1 MSGADGRRG
10 ASVTTHAAMRA
21 PRVAVGPYRGLQPV
35 AGRAA
40 RVARPSPKRVTGSV
54 TTEAHR
60 SQDTAAVRTCTG
72 EPAASTVSRQCS
84 AMTHADKYITSHA
97 FTRGRESA

>member
-21 PRVAVGPYRGLQPV
+21 RRVAVGPYRGRQRV
-35 AGRAA
+35 AGRAV

-60 SQDTAAVRTCTG
+60 SLDTAAVLTCTG
-72 EPAASTVSRQCS
+72 ERAASTVSRKCS
-84 AMTHADKYITSHA
+84 AMIHTDKLYIH
-97 FTRGRESA
+97 